1 MGDSPVADGSGEMKD
16 INKNITIPN
25 ALSVF
30 RIFLIPP
37 FVLYFLGQQWKAA
50 GVVLVVSGLT
60 DLVDG
65 YIARRFNQITELGKL
80 LDPLADKLTQAAVA
94 VCMAIV
100 EPVLVP
106 FLAVFVVKE
115 TVMIIAAC
123 VLLKRK
129 KRPTA
134 AKWYGKV
141 ATTMFYVSF
150 AVIYV
155 LKGFFDYEN
164 FYLTIT
170 LLSATVGMMVYAF
183 LRYFGIF
190 WTTLH
195 SDDPKDTVDLELK
208 ARRTISRK

>member
-1 MGDSPVADGSGEMKD
+1 MRE

-30 RIFLIPP
+30 RILLIPP
-37 FVLYFLGQQWKAA
+37 FVFYFLAQQWRPA
-50 GVVLVVSGLT
+50 GMVLVASGLT

-65 YIARRFNQITELGKL
+65 YIARRFHQITELGKL

-94 VCMAIV
+94 ICMAIA

-115 TVMIIAAC
+115 TVMIAAAC
-123 VLLKRK
+123 VLLKKK

-134 AKWYGKV
+134 AKWYGKA
-141 ATTMFYVSF
+141 ATAMFYVSF

-183 LRYFGIF
+183 LQYFKIF
-190 WTTLH
+190 WNTIG
-195 SDDPKDTVDLELK
+195 SEDPRDSLDLELK
-208 ARRTISRK
+208 ARRTIPRRRG

>member
-1 MGDSPVADGSGEMKD
+1 
-16 INKNITIPN
+16 
-25 ALSVF
+25 
-30 RIFLIPP
+30 
-37 FVLYFLGQQWKAA
+37 
-50 GVVLVVSGLT
+50 
-60 DLVDG
+60 
-65 YIARRFNQITELGKL
+65 
-80 LDPLADKLTQAAVA
+80 
-94 VCMAIV
+94 
-100 EPVLVP
+100 
-106 FLAVFVVKE
+106 
-115 TVMIIAAC
+115 MIIAAC

-155 LKGFFDYEN
+155 LKGFFEYEN

-183 LRYFGIF
+183 LRYLKIF

-195 SDDPKDTVDLELK
+195 SKDPRDTVDLELK
-208 ARRTISRK
+208 ARRTISRKQG

>member
-1 MGDSPVADGSGEMKD
+1 MRE

-30 RIFLIPP
+30 RILLIPP
-37 FVLYFLGQQWKAA
+37 FVLYFLAEQWRAA
-50 GVVLVVSGLT
+50 GIVLVASGLT

-65 YIARRFNQITELGKL
+65 YIARRFHQITELGKL

-94 VCMAIV
+94 ICMAIV

-115 TVMIIAAC
+115 TVMIAAAC
-123 VLLKRK
+123 VLLKKK

-134 AKWYGKV
+134 AKWYGKA
-141 ATTMFYVSF
+141 ATAMFYVSF
-150 AVIYV
+150 AIIYV
-155 LKGFFDYEN
+155 LKGFFEYEN

-183 LRYFGIF
+183 LQYFKIF
-190 WTTLH
+190 WNTIG
-195 SDDPKDTVDLELK
+195 SEDPKDSLDLELK
-208 ARRTISRK
+208 ARRTIPRKRG

>member
-1 MGDSPVADGSGEMKD
+1 MRE

-30 RIFLIPP
+30 RILLIPP
-37 FVLYFLGQQWKAA
+37 FVLYFLAEQWRAA
-50 GVVLVVSGLT
+50 GIVLVASGLT

-65 YIARRFNQITELGKL
+65 YIARRFHQITELGKL

-94 VCMAIV
+94 ICMAIA

-106 FLAVFVVKE
+106 FLAVFVAKE
-115 TVMIIAAC
+115 TVMIAAAC
-123 VLLKRK
+123 VLLKKK

-134 AKWYGKV
+134 AKWYGKA
-141 ATTMFYVSF
+141 ATAMFYISF

-155 LKGFFDYEN
+155 LKGFFEYEN

-183 LRYFGIF
+183 LQYFKIF
-190 WTTLH
+190 WNTIG
-195 SDDPKDTVDLELK
+195 SEDPKDSLDLELK
-208 ARRTISRK
+208 ARRTIPRKRG